1 LKRRCAGRNA
11 GFEKGRKRAVLK
23 SYAGTGDKRH
33 RLVEKISKAQNQ
45 EARQTLIAE
54 LKEFDKIYHAMPRSD
69 AMDTSFRRLQY
80 TRYAD
85 DFRIGVI
92 GSKADAEQMKQNIGK
107 YLAEKMKLELSEEK
121 TLVTIATDKARFLGY
136 DIRARKPS
144 NLQW

>member
-1 LKRRCAGRNA
+1 M
-11 GFEKGRKRAVLK
+11 K

-92 GSKADAEQMKQNIGK
+92 GSKADAEQMK
-107 YLAEKMKLELSEEK
+107 
-121 TLVTIATDKARFLGY
+121 RH
-136 DIRARKPS
+136 
-144 NLQW
+144 